1 MDGLRGKWRGQTTL
15 KKVLWSILAFVVV
28 MTVIGAAAG
37 GSSKKS
43 NSVTNAAL
51 AQTTPEAPA
60 VPVRL
65 HLNEGNYS
73 VWTTEAAISGTVT
86 SGASVTVNGQPVP
99 VHGGRWREPLRLHI
113 GDNSIAVVATMDG
126 RAPAESTIQVI
137 RHHSTAEL
145 EAKAA
150 ARAQKEREG
159 AETSARIQRLKE
171 ESQKEETSPGE
182 AEEETTPGGESSEGE
197 CPNGTYENSNGNTIC
212 DPYTPENGERPA
224 GATAECEDGTYSF
237 SEHHSGTC
245 SGHGGVKEW
254 LE

>member
-1 MDGLRGKWRGQTTL
+1 
-15 KKVLWSILAFVVV
+15 VLWSILTFVVV
-28 MTVIGAAAG
+28 MIIIGAAAG

-43 NSVTNAAL
+43 NSVANAGL
-51 AQTTPEAPA
+51 AQTTPEAPV

-73 VWTTEAAISGTVT
+73 VWTREAAISGTVT
-86 SGASVTVNGQPVP
+86 RDASVTVNGQQVP
-99 VHGGRWREPLRLHI
+99 IHGGRWREPLHLHI
-113 GDNSIAVVATMDG
+113 GDNPIAVVATMDG
-126 RAPAESTIQVI
+126 RAPAESTIHLI

-145 EAKAA
+145 AA
-150 ARAQKEREG
+150 LAAVHARHEREG
-159 AETSARIQRLKE
+159 AETRARIQRLKDE
-171 ESQKEETSPGE
+171 TEREETPPE
-182 AEEETTPGGESSEGE
+182 ETEEETPEGEYSGAE

-245 SGHGGVKEW
+245 SGHGGVREW